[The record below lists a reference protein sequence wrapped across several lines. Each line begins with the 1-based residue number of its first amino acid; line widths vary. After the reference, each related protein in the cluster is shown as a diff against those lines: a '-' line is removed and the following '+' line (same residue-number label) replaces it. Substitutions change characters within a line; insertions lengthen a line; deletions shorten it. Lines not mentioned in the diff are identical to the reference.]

1 MKSNNYSYLILD
13 TIRVPDA
20 KKVCAENEQE
30 WLPLYLGTNWQHQ
43 IDLSPICIRVEPKS
57 AIWQRWETDSEWA
70 TSGVVFTFSQ
80 QVTSDQAMASLQKN
94 ITVTSENG
102 RLYLLRFYSPST
114 FAKIAQYG
122 EQNEIDGILGLAHC
136 AHLSPLVSNR
146 YSLDSVESQN
156 SHASNT
162 LITTKLVKELLA

>member
-1 MKSNNYSYLILD
+1 MKSINYSYLIMD

-80 QVTSDQAMASLQKN
+80 QVTSDLAMASLQKN

-122 EQNEIDGILGLAHC
+122 EQKEIDGILGLAHS
-136 AHLSPLVSNR
+136 AHLSPLLSNI
-146 YSLDSVESQN
+146 YSTDNVENHN
-156 SHASNT
+156 SKASNT
-162 LITTKLVKELLA
+162 ILSNKLVKELLA